1 MKLSQLNEIDIGEL
15 IEKINS
21 LDADD
26 FKRIGSAPL
35 AVKILVISL
44 VCILVLAAGLY
55 FDTKPQLETLEAA
68 EKKEVELRATFD
80 KKQSK
85 AANLEAYKQQLDEMK
100 RSFGA
105 LLRQLPNK
113 TEIETLLTDIS
124 QTGIA
129 SGLDIDF
136 FKPEGLTPKEFYAEY
151 PIKLKVTGRYHQFAR
166 FISGVAAL
174 PRIVTVQD
182 ISIHSPKDEKGVRLE
197 MQLTAI
203 TYQYL
208 DETSAANRPQN
219 KRGAGKKG
227 APNKKGPGNKAGGKA

>member
-1 MKLSQLNEIDIGEL
+1 MTKLSEIDIGEL
-15 IEKINS
+15 IQRINE
-21 LDADD
+21 LDAEDL
-26 FKRIGSAPL
+26 KKIGSAPKP
-35 AVKILVISL
+35 VKVGVIIFI
-44 VCILVLAAGLY
+44 CILVVALGFW
-55 FDTKPQLETLEAA
+55 FDTRPQIKALEMA
-68 EKKEVELRATFD
+68 EKKETELRFIFD

-85 AANLEAYKQQLDEMK
+85 AANLEAYKQQLAEMK

-129 SGLDIDF
+129 SGLEIEY
-136 FKPEGLTPKEFYAEY
+136 FKPEGLSPKEFYAEY
-151 PIKLKVTGRYHQFAR
+151 PIKLRVSGRYHQFAR

-182 ISIHSPKDEKGVRLE
+182 ISIKHPQNAKGVNLVME
-197 MQLTAI
+197 LTAI

-208 DETSAANRPQN
+208 DENE
-219 KRGAGKKG
+219 
-227 APNKKGPGNKAGGKA
+227 GNG